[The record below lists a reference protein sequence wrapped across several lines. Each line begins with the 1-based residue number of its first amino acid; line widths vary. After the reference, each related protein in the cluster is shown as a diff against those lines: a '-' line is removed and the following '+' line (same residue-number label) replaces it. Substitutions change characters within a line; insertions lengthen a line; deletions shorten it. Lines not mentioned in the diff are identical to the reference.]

1 MIGEDKEA
9 SEGLSPSEQAFFE
22 SGGQTEVAQ
31 EAPAPV
37 EPPVEGVEQPEGP
50 APRDEKGKFVPHQAL
65 HAEREEHKKT
75 RAEVQ
80 ELKEFKARMDERW
93 RLIEAAAA
101 NQPQEQPTDPDPE
114 PDPNVDIFAHNAW
127 LKREVQRIKDGNAQ
141 REQQTEQARQAA
153 EGEKRVWNYWN
164 ETAQAEKAEN
174 PEFEDAVKY
183 LSDMRTR
190 QLKSLASVQPMFK
203 SDDGIVK
210 QINSELRDLIIAAA
224 QNGISPPKVVFQM
237 AKEWGY
243 QGKAPPPPDPLTLPD
258 TLKRVEQAQ
267 SQSRTVA
274 QAPGRAGGDE
284 MTPEALLALPEPEF
298 AAWMNVP
305 ANARK
310 YKAWMGG

>member
-1 MIGEDKEA
+1 MADEKEA
-9 SEGLSPSEQAFFE
+9 EGLSPSEQAFFE
-22 SGGQTEVAQ
+22 SGGQTEVTP
-31 EAPAPV
+31 ETPAPV
-37 EPPVEGVEQPEGP
+37 ETPVEGAEGAPPEAN

-101 NQPQEQPTDPDPE
+101 NQPPEQQADPDPE
-114 PDPNVDIFAHNAW
+114 PDPNVDIFKHNAW
-127 LKREVQRIKDGNAQ
+127 LSRQLARERQTTAERQ
-141 REQQTEQARQAA
+141 QHEEQTRQAA
-153 EGEKRVWNYWN
+153 EGEKRVWEYWH
-164 ETAQAEKAEN
+164 ETARAESAAN
-174 PEFEDAVKY
+174 PEFADAVTFM
-183 LSDMRTR
+183 SGVRTK
-190 QLKSLASVQPMFK
+190 QLKSLAGVHKAFK
-203 SDDGIVK
+203 SEAGIAQ
-210 QINSELRDLIIAAA
+210 QIDAELRDLVIASA
-224 QNGISPPKVVFQM
+224 QNGLSPAKVVFEM

-243 QGKAPPPPDPLTLPD
+243 QGKAPPPPDPLVLPD
-258 TLKRVEQAQ
+258 ALKRVEQAQ
-267 SQSRTVA
+267 SQSRTIA
-274 QAPGRAGGDE
+274 TAPGRAGGDE